1 MKTLDELL
9 DEGKTFK
16 QINNYLKSNT
26 YEAGWYEANGKFTN
40 MKELEKCRCVQLN
53 NEYIGGEN
61 LLTFGDNEKMEDI
74 DRAGGGFVVPICDY
88 IFDSVFKE
96 SNIEEIILPDGLKE
110 LGAGVFR
117 GSNLGKIFIPKSLE
131 DLGYA
136 SFSDTPRFIKIFY
149 EGSEEDFWKLKQ
161 INESDIKV
169 SNINFN
175 CKLSDIEF
183 KFIKQIEKNIER

>member
-9 DEGKTFK
+9 DEGMTFK
-16 QINNYLKSNT
+16 QINNYLKCNT
-26 YEAGWYEANGKFTN
+26 YEAGWYETNGKFTN
-40 MKELEKCRCVQLN
+40 MKELEKRRCVELN

-61 LLTFGDNEKMEDI
+61 LLTFSDYEKMEDI
-74 DRAGGGFVVPICDY
+74 DRAGGGFVVPTCSY
-88 IFDSVFKE
+88 IYDSVFEE
-96 SNIEEIILPDGLKE
+96 SNVEEIILPDGLKE
-110 LGAGVFR
+110 LGAGVFY
-117 GSNLGKIFIPKSLE
+117 GSNLEKIFIPKSLE

-136 SFSDTPRFIKIFY
+136 SFSYTSRFIEIFY

-169 SNINFN
+169 SNIKFN
-175 CKLSDIEF
+175 CELSNIEF